1 MVQLADSRARC
12 KGCLDLEAD
21 ATKRYYRLRIYSS
34 QLLDENNDKASSQE
48 LDQRANNLGIAFGE
62 AVSSFAPQ
70 ILAIG
75 EQQINGWLAEDKSL
89 AIYRHQLADILRG
102 KAHTLAAQGEAIVA
116 TLSATADTAQT
127 VYGMLSSADLPWPT
141 LKLDGKEVQLDQAA
155 YTKYRSAADRDE
167 RKQVVNAFFGK
178 IGRAACRERVGQ
190 YG

>member
-70 ILAIG
+70 LLAIG

-89 AIYRHQLADILRG
+89 AIYRHPLAR
-102 KAHTLAAQGEAIVA
+102 
-116 TLSATADTAQT
+116 SAERR
-127 VYGMLSSADLPWPT
+127 L
-141 LKLDGKEVQLDQAA
+141 GKECVS
-155 YTKYRSAADRDE
+155 T
-167 RKQVVNAFFGK
+167 
-178 IGRAACRERVGQ
+178 GRARGTRDN
-190 YG
+190 